1 MFEKIYGIKYICI
14 LHTYNTCFGAVVI
27 VGVGQ
32 GGTTGTSLLLIRHL
46 DLLKIINVNLLFFYI
61 KLN

>member
-32 GGTTGTSLLLIRHL
+32 GGTSLLLIRHL